1 MKLKIYKIKV
11 SIIIEYYYILLWDFK
26 NIMINNKRK
35 KNKCNNK
42 LIHYNNKLI

>member
-35 KNKCNNK
+35 KNNK
-42 LIHYNNKLI
+42 ID